1 MEISKDVFK
10 QVVNTVSEFKKQ
22 KQYELEIKYNGKV
35 NRDAFGNTLQYY
47 RSSGLKEIDHEEV
60 LDIIF
65 MYNGYSYRIT
75 INGKDN
81 IQQYCLTNK
90 ILPEMVK
97 EAISKRFISNF
108 RPIII
113 DDFSFKIDM
122 KEEIIV
128 NDVIIN
134 ELLVYVE
141 NCMKGFRY
149 KKRFSYITKNGVFRH
164 DFTIVKKSNSI
175 NEEFISNKRFS
186 TSNILSGFEVYELE
200 IEIVKRDK
208 IEDVNT
214 LALEFLK
221 TGIKLYAV
229 TNGIEN
235 IIPKKE
241 KMDVIASYFN
251 LTYDS
256 NKNGRKPTISQVM
269 MNPKKNFIGPQPIT
283 LELKNVVQDG
293 LVVNTILED
302 YTVTEKADGERYL
315 MYINKIGA
323 VYFINNKLD
332 VFSTGVTLNSITNT
346 VFDGEYIT
354 KDASG
359 KKLKLFAMFDV
370 YFYNDKD
377 VRSLPL
383 ISDDSNEDSRLSIMT
398 AFYDKFKSKF
408 TNTLIH
414 VKKFYHGSNTT
425 STSIF
430 DVSKSLINKINSNNF
445 IYRIDGIIYTPK
457 YLPVG
462 GLYKSSKPDAFG
474 TWTKVFKW
482 KPPHENTID
491 MQVKENGKSSITVN
505 DGKVM
510 KVYNIYI
517 GYQPSKWEP
526 IKPKQFLES
535 KIEQDTRY
543 TLIQFSPP
551 GNLNRDISMFYGDM
565 DGYGTVKCKNGDDIY
580 NNAIIEFSYINDSSL
595 PYPKRWVPLR
605 VRKDKTLPNDFS
617 TAMNVWRSIENP
629 VYEKNIIGDDIVLS
643 RDLKDEDV
651 YYKREISRDKFA
663 SKQMMDFHNLYIKK
677 NALINTFKGA
687 SSLLD
692 IACGKGGDLK
702 KWIDADIKT
711 VYGIDKVRDNIEN
724 PIDGIYARMMRHTLP
739 DHKYIFG
746 TMDASHIINE
756 SYVNSLKNE
765 DDQFIGKKLLSH
777 GKFDVISCQFAI
789 HYFFENETIINKFV
803 KNVSHFLKDGGHF
816 IGTCLNGTKIKEKLQ
831 TINKQESITGKIDDM
846 ILWNIK
852 KLYDDNSNDI
862 KFGEQISIYMESI
875 GIEMVEYLVSIPK
888 LIEKLDEYGI
898 VPVKIASFED
908 IYKETN
914 EDIKLSQVEK
924 EYSFLNTIFIFKK
937 VGTETSP
944 KTTPEPSPKPKL
956 KPLPPSPKPK
966 PTESNEPK
974 ESKDVKLKPKK
985 KVIKKA
991 T

>member
-10 QVVNTVSEFKKQ
+10 QVVNTASEFKKH
-22 KQYELEIKYNGKV
+22 KQFELEIKYNGKV
-35 NRDAFGNTLQYY
+35 NRDVFTNTLQYY
-47 RSSGLKEIDHEEV
+47 RSHGLKEVDHPEA

-75 INGKDN
+75 ISGKDN

-97 EAISKRFISNF
+97 EVVSKRFINNF
-108 RPIII
+108 RPVIVE
-113 DDFSFKIDM
+113 DFSFKVDM
-122 KEEIIV
+122 KQEIMI
-128 NDVIIN
+128 NDIQIN

-141 NCMKGFRY
+141 NAMKGFRY
-149 KKRFSYITKNGVFRH
+149 KKRYSYTTKNGVFRH

-186 TSNILSGFEVYELE
+186 TSNILSGFETYELE

-221 TGIKLYAV
+221 AGIQLYAV

-241 KMDVIASYFN
+241 KMEVIASYFD

-256 NKNGRKPTISQVM
+256 SKGNRKPTITQVM
-269 MNPKKNFIGPQPIT
+269 MKPKQNFIGPQPIT
-283 LELKNVVQDG
+283 LELKNVVRDG

-315 MYINKIGA
+315 MYINKAGV

-332 VFSTGVTLNSITNT
+332 VFATGITLNNIRNT

-354 KDASG
+354 KDACG

-370 YFYNDKD
+370 YFYDDKD
-377 VRSLPL
+377 VCGLPL
-383 ISDDSNEDSRLSIMT
+383 ISDNDNEESRLSLMT
-398 AFYDKFKSKF
+398 AFYDKFKGRF

-414 VKKFYHGSNTT
+414 VKKFYHSGPN
-425 STSIF
+425 IF
-430 DVSKSLINKINSNNF
+430 EVSKSLINKINSNNF

-457 YLPVG
+457 SLPVG

-482 KPPHENTID
+482 KPPYENTID
-491 MQVKENGKSSITVN
+491 MQVKEYGKSSITVN
-505 DGKVM
+505 EGQLM
-510 KVYNIYI
+510 KVYSLYI

-526 IKPKQFLES
+526 IKPKQFFET
-535 KIEQDTRY
+535 KKVEQDTRY
-543 TLIQFSPP
+543 TVIPFSPP
-551 GNLNRDISMFYGDM
+551 GNLSRDVSLFYGDM

-580 NNAIIEFSYINDSSL
+580 NNAIVEFSYINDTKL

-629 VYEKNIIGDDIVLS
+629 VYEKLITGEENVFS
-643 RDLKDEDV
+643 VDLTEEDV

-663 SKQMMDFHNLYIKK
+663 SKQMMDFHNQFVKK
-677 NALINTFKGA
+677 NALIDTFKGA

-702 KWIDADIKT
+702 KWIEAGIKT

-739 DHKYIFG
+739 DHEYVFG
-746 TMDASHIINE
+746 TMDARHLITD

-765 DDQFIGKKLLSH
+765 DDQFVGKRLLSH
-777 GKFDVISCQFAI
+777 GEFDVISCQFAI
-789 HYFFENETIINKFV
+789 HYFFENEEIIDKFV
-803 KNVSHFLKDGGHF
+803 RNVSRFLKEGGHF

-831 TINKQESITGKIDDM
+831 SVNIQESVTGKVDDM

-852 KLYDDNSNDI
+852 KLYTDNSSDI
-862 KFGEQISIYMESI
+862 GFGEKISIYMESI

-888 LIEKLDEYGI
+888 LIEKLEAYGI
-898 VPVKIASFED
+898 VPVKIQSFED
-908 IYKETN
+908 VYKEAMRDEN
-914 EDIKLSQVEK
+914 SKVQLSQIEK
-924 EYSFLNTIFIFKK
+924 EYSFLNTMFVFKK
-937 VGTETSP
+937 VGSSKTGSP
-944 KTTPEPSPKPKL
+944 QSITKGG
-956 KPLPPSPKPK
+956 
-966 PTESNEPK
+966 N
-974 ESKDVKLKPKK
+974 KLKPKK